1 MRSAIYSSFGNPAE
15 VLAIDERPTP
25 EPGPGQVRIR
35 MAMATIHN
43 HDLLTI
49 AGKYGVKPSLPAV
62 AGTEAAGIVDALG
75 DGVTHLKTGQ
85 RVIVS
90 GQGTWA
96 DYYLADAA
104 RAVPLPDSIPDE
116 AGAQL
121 VSMPLSALALL
132 DFVEAQKGDWIIQ
145 NAANGAVGVALAMF
159 ARRRGINVVNLVRR
173 DDAVAELADLGIG
186 NVVSTSS
193 REWKQE
199 VARLTGGASIRFA
212 IDGVGG
218 SSSAELLSEL
228 GEKGTLVSFGLMS
241 GEPMQLSA
249 SDMIFKQAVV
259 KGFWLAKVGP
269 TIAPER
275 MKSLIGE
282 ILRGVASGEV
292 KLGVSDI
299 FPLDDVAKAVAA
311 AAAPH
316 RKGKVLIRS

>member
-85 RVIVS
+85 RVMVS

-193 REWKQE
+193 REWTQE

-218 SSSAELLSEL
+218 SSSGELLSEL

-282 ILRGVASGEV
+282 IVGGVASGEV